1 MVSQIAMTCERKFS
15 LWFHKSTSAAT
26 TIPTANAIPANAA
39 SEAAETPS
47 TVEANETITDSPPSK
62 AIENPSTVSVAVEK
76 IPKNSPIVLIAE
88 TTFPTHAISEPRAN
102 ITGPTVPMIKAVHL
116 TQPSTG
122 RLSQIVPR
130 TRTTLSLNVM
140 MVCFMFSMSC
150 LILASLLPRPATKFS
165 AAAFMEL
172 NEPDTVVLASLAVV
186 PVTPNLS

>member
-1 MVSQIAMTCERKFS
+1 MTCERKFS

-39 SEAAETPS
+39 RAAAETPL
-47 TVEANETITDSPPSK
+47 AALPNETIMASPPSK
-62 AIENPSTVSVAVEK
+62 AIEKPSTAAVPLEK
-76 IPKNSPIVLIAE
+76 NPASELIAPPIVLSAE
-88 TTFPTHAISEPRAN
+88 TTFPTQIIKVPSTVIIGPAAPTIS
-102 ITGPTVPMIKAVHL
+102 AVHL

-140 MVCFMFSMSC
+140 IVCFMFSMSC

-172 NEPDTVVLASLAVV
+172 NEPETVVLASLAVV
-186 PVTPNLS
+186 PVTPSLS